1 VRELKV
7 CLKVV
12 FGCRR
17 SIRELRGWEVV
28 DVERREIEGK
38 RRKGGVFIVG
48 WKQEVI
54 AIADPRG

>member
-1 VRELKV
+1 VRGIEGVLEG
-7 CLKVV
+7 CI
-12 FGCRR
+12 GCRR

-54 AIADPRG
+54 AITDPRG

>member
-1 VRELKV
+1 
-7 CLKVV
+7 LKVV

-38 RRKGGVFIVG
+38 RRKGGYLSSVG
-48 WKQEVI
+48 SK
-54 AIADPRG
+54 R